1 MMIDLNPQRIFF
13 DNLYKWVNA
22 NILEERNMTE
32 HLELITEQYGF
43 EAAHE
48 ELTVFIGAYC
58 EQELG
63 ILTDRD

>member
-1 MMIDLNPQRIFF
+1 MIDLNPQRIFF
-13 DNLYKWVNA
+13 DNLNKWVTE
-22 NILEERNMTE
+22 NILEERDMTS
-32 HLELITEQYGF
+32 HLEFVTDQYGF
-43 EAAHE
+43 DAAHE